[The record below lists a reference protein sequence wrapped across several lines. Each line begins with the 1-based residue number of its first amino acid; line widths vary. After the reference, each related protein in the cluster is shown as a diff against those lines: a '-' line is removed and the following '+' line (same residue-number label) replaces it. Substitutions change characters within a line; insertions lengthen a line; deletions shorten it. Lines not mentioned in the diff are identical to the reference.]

1 LKLELEFF
9 NFKIQ
14 ASRLSFKP
22 IVNSLYVIK
31 PRFVLPFTIKRE
43 MHGTDHLLS
52 IIILNGPNHV
62 ILCQYPNPS
71 FLHNVL
77 KILASAKC
85 NVLSTNYQIAY
96 QNIRIHH
103 VFYLYRMKFFASK
116 MMTTNLK
123 YLSIPMGSN
132 LKICKSKSKTTLSA
146 FKENMKKKQM
156 KATAKAMFLDI

>member
-1 LKLELEFF
+1 MISLDDRQKLQNTKVNQVFCSMVKGDLRHEF
-9 NFKIQ
+9 
-14 ASRLSFKP
+14 
-22 IVNSLYVIK
+22 
-31 PRFVLPFTIKRE
+31 PFTDKSSRNTF
-43 MHGTDHLLS
+43 GLGAVHLLS

-132 LKICKSKSKTTLSA
+132 LKICKSKSKTTLLA